1 MVAIELLGLVLLTAI
16 LGHAEIHLDIAGDS
30 QERLM
35 AVLLEELPLQ
45 HLGTQPRVRW
55 QKLAAVGQIVE
66 DGVGLPQAGAILQLK
81 NRNLAIRV
89 LLEKLLG
96 AGLTTKDI
104 DRNPFVRLVQQVRS
118 EEHTSEL
125 QSLMRISYAVF

>member
-1 MVAIELLGLVLLTAI
+1 
-16 LGHAEIHLDIAGDS
+16 
-30 QERLM
+30 M

-66 DGVGLPQAGAILQLK
+66 DCVGLPQAGAILQLK
-81 NRNLAIRV
+81 KRNLAIRV

-104 DRNPFVRLVQQVRS
+104 DRNPFVLLVQQVQHQLDLVAITRPEITIDFKHAPS
-118 EEHTSEL
+118 KPE
-125 QSLMRISYAVF
+125 